1 MNALQM
7 GMPLIVAGGF
17 FLASMMLVFGTY
29 QIFALKGRRQR
40 NIDKIRGTQPVVGTG
55 SAKAGNGR
63 SRFAELAVAFSKRM
77 GKDKEFLQGAYD
89 SPARLQFLQAG
100 LRGRNAPALFWTIQ
114 SLLFL
119 ALPAGV
125 AILWGLKLLPLK
137 PLHVALA
144 VGGAGFLGYSVPRF
158 WLDHRIRTRR
168 NRIRKALPDVLDLLV
183 VCVEAGTGLYAGLNT
198 VAVELK
204 TAHPEMS
211 DELRFMDLEI
221 RAGKLRE
228 QALQDLATRIGLE
241 EMTSLTS
248 LLTQSDR
255 FGTDLAKSLRTYSHV
270 FRKQRFQAVEKLA
283 AVLPVKM
290 MLPLILFIMPSLF
303 VVIIG
308 PAAIRI
314 VQVLFPAMQGG

>member
-1 MNALQM
+1 M
-7 GMPLIVAGGF
+7 
-17 FLASMMLVFGTY
+17 
-29 QIFALKGRRQR
+29 
-40 NIDKIRGTQPVVGTG
+40 
-55 SAKAGNGR
+55 
-63 SRFAELAVAFSKRM
+63 
-77 GKDKEFLQGAYD
+77 
-89 SPARLQFLQAG
+89 
-100 LRGRNAPALFWTIQ
+100 
-114 SLLFL
+114 
-119 ALPAGV
+119 
-125 AILWGLKLLPLK
+125 
-137 PLHVALA
+137 
-144 VGGAGFLGYSVPRF
+144 PRF

-168 NRIRKALPDVLDLLV
+168 TRIKKALPDVLDLLV
-183 VCVEAGTGLYAGLNT
+183 VCVEAGTGLYAALNT
-198 VAVELK
+198 VAVELGS
-204 TAHPEMS
+204 AHPEMS

-228 QALQDLATRIGLE
+228 QALQDLAARIGLE

-270 FRKQRFQAVEKLA
+270 FRKQRFQEVEKLA